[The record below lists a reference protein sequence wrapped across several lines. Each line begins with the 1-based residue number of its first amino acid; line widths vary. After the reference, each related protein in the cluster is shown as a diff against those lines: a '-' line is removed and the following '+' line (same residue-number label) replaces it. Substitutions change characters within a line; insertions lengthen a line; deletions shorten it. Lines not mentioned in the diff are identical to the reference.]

1 VRPRRGGAPDFGWGL
16 ASGLIGAYLACIGV
30 SQTHKL
36 SEATRE
42 RLEAVMRVSD
52 GMSALVLVIGPG
64 HTLRQAARLM
74 AARGCGSAVVLDADG
89 AGYGILT
96 ERDVLLALAAGKDPD
111 VEIAA
116 DHLTRDLVFADPE
129 WPLDVA
135 ADAMLRGG
143 FRHLVVTDGGTV
155 AGILSMRDVVRCWN
169 RQRVSA

>member
-1 VRPRRGGAPDFGWGL
+1 
-16 ASGLIGAYLACIGV
+16 
-30 SQTHKL
+30 
-36 SEATRE
+36 
-42 RLEAVMRVSD
+42 MRVSD

-74 AARGCGSAVVLDADG
+74 AARGCGAAVVLDADG

-96 ERDVLLALAAGKDPD
+96 ERDVLLVLAAGKDPD

-143 FRHLVVTDGGTV
+143 FRHLVVTDGGAV

>member
-1 VRPRRGGAPDFGWGL
+1 
-16 ASGLIGAYLACIGV
+16 
-30 SQTHKL
+30 
-36 SEATRE
+36 
-42 RLEAVMRVSD
+42 MRVSD

-74 AARGCGSAVVLDADG
+74 AARGCGAAVVLDADG

-143 FRHLVVTDGGTV
+143 FRHLVVTDGGAV